1 MGEILNIEELKKMAM
16 PIIEIPN
23 FDNTGTIK
31 VRVQKPRLL
40 TMAKEGK
47 IPNHLLGVANELI
60 TGETSRKKEGSVK
73 IKDVAD
79 MLELYCKA
87 CLVEPTYEEFKDI
100 ITDEQMFAIFD
111 WGMDGI
117 EELENFRED
126 EGDGSSNNNG

>member
-1 MGEILNIEELKKMAM
+1 MDIEELKKMAM
-16 PIIEIPN
+16 SIIEIPN

-87 CLVEPTYEEFKDI
+87 CLVEPSYEEFKDI

-117 EELENFRED
+117 EDLENFRED

>member
-1 MGEILNIEELKKMAM
+1 MSEILNIEELKKMAM
-16 PIIEIPN
+16 SIIEIPN

-87 CLVEPTYEEFKDI
+87 CLVEPSYEEFKDI

-117 EELENFRED
+117 EDLENFRED

>member
-1 MGEILNIEELKKMAM
+1 MSEILNIEELKKMAM

-87 CLVEPTYEEFKDI
+87 CLVEPSYEEFKDI

-117 EELENFRED
+117 EDLENFRED

>member
-87 CLVEPTYEEFKDI
+87 CLVEPSYEEFKDI

-117 EELENFRED
+117 EDLENFRED